1 MNLQLLQTE
10 LAALINRRE
19 PSGPSRDPL
28 GDPYLSDVAE
38 GDHLR
43 RIQAISLWWRALD
56 IGRYCVLTGKLM
68 AAFGAFTPAVQAYL
82 ASAHFSPYIE
92 ELGPDFL
99 RAQFAHPI
107 PCVAAMAQIEYAL
120 LRVRKGDPAEYTTL
134 CGFDPLHLIGDLLTG
149 GMTPSSLVEGQYTCV
164 VSNRCR
170 DLIEVCQDQAAK

>member
-1 MNLQLLQTE
+1 MNLQSLQTE
-10 LAALINRRE
+10 LAALINRRQ

-28 GDPYLSDVAE
+28 GDPYLTEVAE

-56 IGRYCVLTGKLM
+56 IGRYCVLTAKLM
-68 AAFGAFTPAVQAYL
+68 AAFGELTPAVQVYL

-99 RAQFAHPI
+99 RAQFTHAI
-107 PCVAAMAQIEYAL
+107 PCVAAMAHIEYAL
-120 LRVRKGDPAEYTTL
+120 LRVRKGDRAEYTTL
-134 CGFDPLHLIGDLLTG
+134 CDFDPLHLISDLLNG

-164 VSNRCR
+164 VSHRCR
-170 DLIEVCQDQAAK
+170 DLIEVCKR